1 MYIGGWIDWM
11 KALGERDR
19 IERFLC
25 IVNVHTGREGFYD
38 FTCYPN

>member
-1 MYIGGWIDWM
+1 M

-25 IVNVHTGREGFYD
+25 IVNVNVQVSSQFRAME
-38 FTCYPN
+38 

>member
-1 MYIGGWIDWM
+1 M

-25 IVNVHTGREGFYD
+25 IVNVNVQAEKVFMTLPAIRIR
-38 FTCYPN
+38 